1 MKYKFEIK
9 KENRSI
15 IWKILFLL
23 IYFSFYAISIRLFMT
38 YFPFINKGLI
48 IIVGILIYL
57 IIILPMVFTP
67 RWYLNNDSIL
77 IIQPSGLI
85 ETWEYFILKK
95 GIQEIKYSV
104 IENISITYEK
114 ISTQY
119 IYNEGYN
126 ILFKVCLKSG
136 DEIIFDSLLGI
147 DKSDY
152 LRGIEMI
159 KKEGITFIDKYHILS
174 VLENDNINLW
184 EQMIKILWLLE
195 SKINSDFIN
204 KISNELELKMQISSS
219 FENGL
224 IYDVIILENLSIISH
239 LSEIQKNS
247 ILIYVLDEKNNIF
260 DHQNIYVNYYIRNL
274 SLYEDLYQAF
284 LKSKDFLLKKI
295 NTISLKSGKINYH
308 IIKNNIL
315 YIESFR
321 NYIVIHTSISDYT
334 LRYTLKKIQKKLG
347 NEFIQCHKSY
357 LVNLN
362 NVICIKENTIE
373 LKNEVTLPIGNKY
386 KQNLYNLIC
395 K

>member
-1 MKYKFEIK
+1 
-9 KENRSI
+9 
-15 IWKILFLL
+15 
-23 IYFSFYAISIRLFMT
+23 
-38 YFPFINKGLI
+38 
-48 IIVGILIYL
+48 
-57 IIILPMVFTP
+57 
-67 RWYLNNDSIL
+67 
-77 IIQPSGLI
+77 
-85 ETWEYFILKK
+85 
-95 GIQEIKYSV
+95 
-104 IENISITYEK
+104 
-114 ISTQY
+114 
-119 IYNEGYN
+119 
-126 ILFKVCLKSG
+126 
-136 DEIIFDSLLGI
+136 
-147 DKSDY
+147 
-152 LRGIEMI
+152 
-159 KKEGITFIDKYHILS
+159 
-174 VLENDNINLW
+174 
-184 EQMIKILWLLE
+184 MIKILWLLE

-260 DHQNIYVNYYIRNL
+260 DHQNIYVNYNIRHL

-321 NYIVIHTSISDYT
+321 NYIVIHTSISN
-334 LRYTLKKIQKKLG
+334 YTLKKIHKKLG

-362 NVICIKENTIE
+362 NVICIKENTIK

>member
-1 MKYKFEIK
+1 
-9 KENRSI
+9 
-15 IWKILFLL
+15 
-23 IYFSFYAISIRLFMT
+23 
-38 YFPFINKGLI
+38 
-48 IIVGILIYL
+48 
-57 IIILPMVFTP
+57 
-67 RWYLNNDSIL
+67 
-77 IIQPSGLI
+77 
-85 ETWEYFILKK
+85 
-95 GIQEIKYSV
+95 
-104 IENISITYEK
+104 
-114 ISTQY
+114 
-119 IYNEGYN
+119 
-126 ILFKVCLKSG
+126 
-136 DEIIFDSLLGI
+136 
-147 DKSDY
+147 
-152 LRGIEMI
+152 
-159 KKEGITFIDKYHILS
+159 
-174 VLENDNINLW
+174 
-184 EQMIKILWLLE
+184 MIKILWLLE

-260 DHQNIYVNYYIRNL
+260 DHQNIYVNYNIHHL

-321 NYIVIHTSISDYT
+321 NYIVIHTSISN
-334 LRYTLKKIQKKLG
+334 YTLKKIHKKLG

-362 NVICIKENTIE
+362 NVICIKENTIK